1 MVKEGVSTMN
11 APSMNPSL
19 TIRKKFWKKV
29 ASVVSVINL
38 TFYPF
43 LSSVTFL
50 YPVKTSENQRFS
62 DVFRGNRNVTLD

>member
-1 MVKEGVSTMN
+1 MVKEGVSTTN

-38 TFYPF
+38 TF
-43 LSSVTFL
+43 
-50 YPVKTSENQRFS
+50 
-62 DVFRGNRNVTLD
+62 